1 MVRIRPAEPE
11 DAAAVVALRRLV
23 YPYLVRGV
31 EATRR
36 SITGSQWVAVAG
48 GEVVGWVAARGHT
61 ISLLHVHP
69 GHRRRGI
76 GGELLAEAL
85 RHVRPPAR
93 IFAQPECLG
102 FARRHGFVPSREVR
116 YSAVDLR
123 DFPRTASDLPRLRD
137 VDPVALYR
145 AYVEATADEP
155 GDVPP
160 EPMPYGAWR
169 DEFWDNPDVDAG
181 AGTVAVLD
189 GRPVSFTFLLR
200 DGDRAWSDM
209 TATLPAYR
217 GRGLALAVKRAA
229 LSRTG
234 ARVAYTSNDEGNKPM
249 LAVNARL
256 GYRTVAAQ
264 WSCLSD
270 ALR

>member
-1 MVRIRPAEPE
+1 MRIRPAEPE

-76 GGELLAEAL
+76 GSELLAEAL

-93 IFAQPECLG
+93 IFAQPECLE
-102 FARRHGFVPSREVR
+102 FARRHGFAPSREVR
-116 YSAVDLR
+116 YSALELR
-123 DFPRTASDLPRLRD
+123 DFPRTPSELPRLRE

-145 AYVEATADEP
+145 AYAEATADEP

-169 DEFWDNPDVDAG
+169 DEFWDNPDVDAE

-217 GRGLALAVKRAA
+217 GKGLASAVKRAA

-234 ARVAYTSNDEGNKPM
+234 ARVAYTSNDAANGPM

-264 WSCLSD
+264 WSCVSE